1 MDHHL
6 HENAKKWL
14 KRAKRYHAADAANRD
29 PYTAYFSYFI
39 ALLILAKE
47 HDNNLPP
54 SKKADSEE
62 KMFRNL
68 FRDFFEEILSA
79 LDTPSLRPV
88 THELA
93 GRLSQIH
100 PGSDQAIIFISPFEQ
115 ASLGEERRNKIK
127 ESRDRAIKDMK
138 ALASYWA
145 GKEYE
150 AKPEDLSKFV
160 FTFFGRF
167 ETICSTA
174 RRAMERQVELAKTQ
188 NSSTRLVACLTPL
201 WSICSPRTSR
211 TTYLPPRES
220 HTDSGSFLGLL
231 MIMLMLRNDQSL
243 TLYRRRTQLART
255 ASPPAA

>member
-145 GKEYE
+145 GREYE

-160 FTFFGRF
+160 FTFFWQVRNNLFHGEKGYGTAGRIS
-167 ETICSTA
+167 EDSKLLDKACRLLDA
-174 RRAMERQVELAKTQ
+174 VVEHLLTQ
-188 NSSTRLVACLTPL
+188 N
-201 WSICSPRTSR
+201 
-211 TTYLPPRES
+211 
-220 HTDSGSFLGLL
+220 
-231 MIMLMLRNDQSL
+231 
-243 TLYRRRTQLART
+243 
-255 ASPPAA
+255 